1 MSNIDL
7 ENITFVIVTYK
18 SNEILKKCLN
28 YLPIESKK
36 IIVENSKDNLFKIEL
51 ENNYL
56 NLRCYLTGSNLGY
69 GVANNFGVKKS
80 TTDYIFILNPDVE
93 IEFQS
98 INEILKILNNVN
110 FDLAAPINLKEKN
123 NYNFNNSE
131 IIEVDYVKGFAMI
144 MKKDFFLKYLFDEN
158 IFLYLEE
165 IDLCKRIKKDNGK
178 IILINSFVTHI
189 GGNSHG
195 NRLDLEMEKS
205 RNWHWMWSKFY
216 FYKKYNGY
224 FYGIIKTFPN
234 FLNCLIK
241 YLLFKF
247 FKKEE
252 RKNKYKMRVL
262 GLLNSYLLKKSH
274 YRPFNN
280 N

>member
-36 IIVENSKDNLFKIEL
+36 IIVENSNNDQFKIEL

-56 NLRCYLTGSNLGY
+56 NLKCYLTGSNLGY

-110 FDLAAPINLKEKN
+110 FDLAAPINL
-123 NYNFNNSE
+123 
-131 IIEVDYVKGFAMI
+131 
-144 MKKDFFLKYLFDEN
+144 
-158 IFLYLEE
+158 
-165 IDLCKRIKKDNGK
+165 
-178 IILINSFVTHI
+178 
-189 GGNSHG
+189 
-195 NRLDLEMEKS
+195 
-205 RNWHWMWSKFY
+205 
-216 FYKKYNGY
+216 
-224 FYGIIKTFPN
+224 
-234 FLNCLIK
+234 
-241 YLLFKF
+241 
-247 FKKEE
+247 
-252 RKNKYKMRVL
+252 
-262 GLLNSYLLKKSH
+262 
-274 YRPFNN
+274 
-280 N
+280 